1 MAKRLFDTYS
11 EAEQIKTLYRAIN
24 HVLDNENI
32 KDIDEVY
39 KIATQYVSRLG
50 VKKSDFMLIHNMP
63 IHQIIL
69 KVKEKK

>member
-39 KIATQYVSRLG
+39 K
-50 VKKSDFMLIHNMP
+50 SDFMLIHNMP